1 MRMKWVF
8 LFLSLLALPACQQ
21 QPTAAD
27 AVAGRSTASAE
38 LVGTVQA
45 DQYRRDAE
53 ATLQARDQAAQALA
67 WQLQA
72 TAVAATS
79 VAAQAQTASAL
90 TWAMTVDAATAQAV
104 ATATQQARLDD
115 MATVQA
121 QGTAT
126 QQARLDAVATAQA
139 NGTATAVAAAA
150 TRQAYELARAEA
162 EAARE
167 EMWRTGTRIILII
180 LIALLLAGGGYV
192 LWRFL
197 PTWVNRA
204 SVVKYGQHGNPLLVT
219 NHNGQTV
226 ITDPIR
232 MLQPSLRIGNDG
244 QAEMPHLS
252 PDDLQAYMA
261 VSALRLLM
269 EQAAHAP
276 GHAPQLPAETITA
289 RSRRVG
295 PVETGNT
302 TTTRYAPPIV
312 TQLPRV
318 EMPASASAP
327 TLPFS
332 QTAPPP
338 LLSAAQQPLA
348 LIDAALR
355 RNEILLGIDD
365 GLPIAVP
372 ARELCHVG
380 IAGATGGGKST
391 VLRLLLTQ
399 LLAAG
404 ASVVL
409 ADPHYADVDPRSG
422 DDWRTIRA
430 NLRMQPAF
438 RYRDIRELLAW
449 LVGEIDQRLAMRRSG
464 QVWDTSLFLAFDEYP
479 LIAQNVPEA
488 ADLVGRT
495 LREGRKVDV
504 FVLGAFQDALVRS
517 LGGDGAVRENYRTAY
532 YLGGDQHTARVLLD
546 VRGRVD
552 ETHLGHGVALL
563 RSPATTP
570 AREVR
575 VPRLSNEQIRA
586 LLPASTGAE
595 ALPGSG
601 PEVAA
606 GSGPEVGMEVDVE
619 AAVRERRVLQL
630 LAAGMSQNEI
640 IRQLWNATGGRAYQ
654 EAAAVIREIRQRME
668 GENGQ

>member
-1 MRMKWVF
+1 MRTKWVLF
-8 LFLSLLALPACQQ
+8 LLSLLALPACQQ
-21 QPTAAD
+21 QPTAAGE
-27 AVAGRSTASAE
+27 VAGQATAQPE

-67 WQLQA
+67 WQLEA
-72 TAVAATS
+72 TAVAATG

-115 MATVQA
+115 IATTQA

-126 QQARLDAVATAQA
+126 QQARLDAIATAQA
-139 NGTATAVAAAA
+139 DSTATAVAVVA

-180 LIALLLAGGGYV
+180 IALLLLAGGGYI

-204 SVVKYGQHGNPLLVT
+204 SVVTYGQHGNPLLVT

-226 ITDPIR
+226 ITDPFR
-232 MLQPSLRIGNDG
+232 MLQPSLRIGDDG

-252 PDDLQAYMA
+252 PDDLQAYVA

-276 GHAPQLPAETITA
+276 GHAPQLPAEITTE

-302 TTTRYAPPIV
+302 TTTRYAPPVISR
-312 TQLPRV
+312 LPQV
-318 EMPASASAP
+318 EMPAAAAA
-327 TLPFS
+327 LPFS

-355 RNEILLGIDD
+355 RNEILLGVED
-365 GLPIAVP
+365 GQPIVAPV
-372 ARELCHVG
+372 RELCHVG

-391 VLRLLLTQ
+391 VLRLLLAQ

-422 DDWRTIRA
+422 DDWRTLRA
-430 NLRMQPAF
+430 NLRMQPAY

-449 LVGEIDQRLAMRRSG
+449 LVGEIDQRLAMRRDG
-464 QVWDTSLFLAFDEYP
+464 QMWSNSLFLAFDEYP

-570 AREVR
+570 AREVH
-575 VPRLSNEQIRA
+575 VPRLSNEQIRV
-586 LLPASTGAE
+586 LLPASTGVE
-595 ALPGSG
+595 VLPGST
-601 PEVAA
+601 PEVIA
-606 GSGPEVGMEVDVE
+606 GSGPEVGMEVGAE
-619 AAVRERRVLQL
+619 AVREQRVLQL

-654 EAAAVIREIRQRME
+654 EAAAVIREVRQRME

>member
-1 MRMKWVF
+1 MRIPRSW
-8 LFLSLLALPACQQ
+8 LWLAALLALGAETACVPQERV
-21 QPTAAD
+21 TGRVDVIDGDSFKIGSAEIRLFGAD
-27 AVAGRSTASAE
+27 APEGRQSCT
-38 LVGTVQA
+38 
-45 DQYRRDAE
+45 
-53 ATLQARDQAAQALA
+53 
-67 WQLQA
+67 
-72 TAVAATS
+72 
-79 VAAQAQTASAL
+79 
-90 TWAMTVDAATAQAV
+90 
-104 ATATQQARLDD
+104 
-115 MATVQA
+115 
-121 QGTAT
+121 
-126 QQARLDAVATAQA
+126 
-139 NGTATAVAAAA
+139 
-150 TRQAYELARAEA
+150 
-162 EAARE
+162 
-167 EMWRTGTRIILII
+167 
-180 LIALLLAGGGYV
+180 
-192 LWRFL
+192 
-197 PTWVNRA
+197 
-204 SVVKYGQHGNPLLVT
+204 
-219 NHNGQTV
+219 
-226 ITDPIR
+226 
-232 MLQPSLRIGNDG
+232 
-244 QAEMPHLS
+244 
-252 PDDLQAYMA
+252 
-261 VSALRLLM
+261 
-269 EQAAHAP
+269 
-276 GHAPQLPAETITA
+276 
-289 RSRRVG
+289 
-295 PVETGNT
+295 
-302 TTTRYAPPIV
+302 
-312 TQLPRV
+312 
-318 EMPASASAP
+318 
-327 TLPFS
+327 
-332 QTAPPP
+332 
-338 LLSAAQQPLA
+338 
-348 LIDAALR
+348 
-355 RNEILLGIDD
+355 
-365 GLPIAVP
+365 
-372 ARELCHVG
+372 
-380 IAGATGGGKST
+380 
-391 VLRLLLTQ
+391 
-399 LLAAG
+399 
-404 ASVVL
+404 
-409 ADPHYADVDPRSG
+409 RSG

-586 LLPASTGAE
+586 LLPASTGVE

-606 GSGPEVGMEVDVE
+606 GSGPE